1 VVQSGLGV
9 QRKYVS
15 LVRRYV
21 VLVLHVKQLK
31 VLKLLVVLY
40 VVFVG
45 QRKLLR
51 QQERLQVQGEQ
62 EVLPVVGRQLKVVAG
77 WRQKELE
84 AVLVLQ
90 RRKQNNYHLA
100 SQRCLDGN
108 VWPKLNV
115 VQLVLHHAVQ
125 EVGQR

>member
-1 VVQSGLGV
+1 VLKKCVKLVQC
-9 QRKYVS
+9 
-15 LVRRYV
+15 YV
-21 VLVLHVKQLK
+21 VLVQHVEQLE
-31 VLKLLVVLY
+31 VLKLLAVLCVAFVV
-40 VVFVG
+40 
-45 QRKLLR
+45 QRKPLK
-51 QQERLQVQGEQ
+51 QQERLQVQEEQ

-115 VQLVLHHAVQ
+115 VQLVLHPVVQ
-125 EVGQR
+125 GVGQR